1 MSVPPG
7 EYSDSETVGL
17 HDHPSIPLRVSPGF
31 APGSLSRVAAR
42 TIALARFQRRGGR
55 PDLAVDSI

>member
-17 HDHPSIPLRVSPGF
+17 HDQLSIPLRVSPGF
-31 APGSLSRVAAR
+31 PPGSLDRVAAR
-42 TIALARFQRRGGR
+42 TIALARFQRG
-55 PDLAVDSI
+55 